1 MPKPNPISNLQF
13 IFSCG
18 IAFIL
23 VAVAVAKWYFFRDGK
38 TTKPAEISGRKKPN
52 KFEMKGIYH
61 LPV

>member
-52 KFEMKGIYH
+52 KFEMK
-61 LPV
+61 